1 MAGGSVT
8 ERHSL
13 CAPLVGAEIK
23 AFLVKGSGARCSKII
38 KVHILDLASLHLVIY
53 PKEGIVAGYSRLA
66 KGMILSALFVT
77 VKFETNKVSKG
88 RKLLKQ
94 ILVPS
99 HHRTLVAIQKAA
111 FR

>member
-1 MAGGSVT
+1 M
-8 ERHSL
+8 
-13 CAPLVGAEIK
+13 
-23 AFLVKGSGARCSKII
+23 
-38 KVHILDLASLHLVIY
+38 IY
-53 PKEGIVAGYSRLA
+53 PKEGILAGYSRLA